1 MDLIKISTYLY
12 VIFFITAG
20 LNHFLNPVFYD
31 SLVPKFLPFPRQVHQ
46 LTGVIEIILP
56 LFLLTKYKPQAALLM
71 VIFLIVI
78 YGANLYV
85 WIEGIPY
92 GNRVLTNL
100 QHIFRLVLQIAYIA
114 FTYIIYHYD

>member
-1 MDLIKISTYLY
+1 MDLIRISTYLY
-12 VIFFITAG
+12 VLFFIAAG
-20 LNHFLNPVFYD
+20 LNHFLNPIFYD
-31 SLVPKFLPFPRQVHQ
+31 SLVPKFIPFPRQVHQ
-46 LTGVIEIILP
+46 LTGVIEIVLP

-71 VIFLIVI
+71 ITFLITI

-100 QHIFRLVLQIAYIA
+100 QHIFRLLLQIAYIA
-114 FTYIIYHYD
+114 FTYIIYRYD